1 MLAFTVVL
9 LELGMWS
16 RTLHTEQRNVKL
28 FFLAHTVA
36 SIVTSGLQGVID
48 YILAYMEHFRQPR
61 FCVNSRLHIMTLC
74 NYLFA
79 TLLDCP
85 LMN

>member
-16 RTLHTEQRNVKL
+16 RTVQAEQSSVKL

-36 SIVTSGLQGVID
+36 SIVTSGLQMSD
-48 YILAYMEHFRQPR
+48 
-61 FCVNSRLHIMTLC
+61 RLYLSIHGTLQAVEVLC
-74 NYLFA
+74 
-79 TLLDCP
+79 
-85 LMN
+85 